1 MPAQMNRGRQQ
12 QGIHEEPNQAQRET
26 EPVLRKAERRSTL
39 FSRRESLS
47 HEGVAVKVWMK
58 VN

>member
-1 MPAQMNRGRQQ
+1 MADNSEGFVRNPTRL
-12 QGIHEEPNQAQRET
+12 REK
-26 EPVLRKAERRSTL
+26 LSMFWERLSTL